1 MTINDLYLWGK
12 KNNALNLPVELI
24 ATICGKATTVNKST
38 SCENN
43 EIVVQLSNDETIADL
58 EE

>member
-12 KNNALNLPVELI
+12 KNNTLNLPIELI
-24 ATICGKATTVNKST
+24 ATICGKATTISKST
-38 SCENN
+38 SCESN
-43 EIVVQLSNDETIADL
+43 EIVVQLSNDETISNL